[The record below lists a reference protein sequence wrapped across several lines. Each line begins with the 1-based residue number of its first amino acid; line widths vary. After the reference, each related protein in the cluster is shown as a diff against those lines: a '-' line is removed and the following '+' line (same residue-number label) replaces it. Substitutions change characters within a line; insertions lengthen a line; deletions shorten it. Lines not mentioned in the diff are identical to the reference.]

1 MCCSRRASARSRIS
15 GNSVSRRRRSKLP
28 GHWSASPPEPRSSY
42 PTMVKPPGLK
52 PVMAFANTVASINV
66 WSLPIIANTGT
77 VTGEPAPVTQ
87 ELLTWVSYPSLS
99 ADATKMSHI
108 FVRSKEKYL
117 LSLRDLKSGSVAN
130 VSPTPPT
137 FGYARVSPDGSR
149 VAYRY
154 EAEGREAIYVLPGEV
169 RQSEIQASPLCG
181 DCGRPMDWSPDNRNL
196 LFGTARTPSSI
207 AVLDTHSGRRTELL
221 THPALNLEAARFSP
235 SGDWI
240 AFCARDPSG
249 AGRIFIAP
257 FDTAL
262 LERSRS
268 WIAVTESSTKDLI
281 PAWSPDGNLLYL
293 LSARDGFRCIWA
305 QRLDPAVKRPGG
317 RPFAVRHFHRLR
329 HSLLQTI
336 SSPPEAVGLSVAR
349 DRLYFSVDDMT
360 GNIWIAKWQ

>member
-1 MCCSRRASARSRIS
+1 
-15 GNSVSRRRRSKLP
+15 
-28 GHWSASPPEPRSSY
+28 
-42 PTMVKPPGLK
+42 MVKPPGLK

-108 FVRSKEKYL
+108 FVRSKEKYRL
-117 LSLRDLKSGSVAN
+117 CLRDLKTGSVAN

-249 AGRIFIAP
+249 AAP
-257 FDTAL
+257 T
-262 LERSRS
+262 
-268 WIAVTESSTKDLI
+268 
-281 PAWSPDGNLLYL
+281 
-293 LSARDGFRCIWA
+293 
-305 QRLDPAVKRPGG
+305 
-317 RPFAVRHFHRLR
+317 
-329 HSLLQTI
+329 
-336 SSPPEAVGLSVAR
+336 
-349 DRLYFSVDDMT
+349 
-360 GNIWIAKWQ
+360 

>member
-108 FVRSKEKYL
+108 FVRSKEKYRL
-117 LSLRDLKSGSVAN
+117 CLRDLKTGSVAN

-196 LFGTARTPSSI
+196 LFGTARK
-207 AVLDTHSGRRTELL
+207 
-221 THPALNLEAARFSP
+221 
-235 SGDWI
+235 
-240 AFCARDPSG
+240 
-249 AGRIFIAP
+249 AGCGCR
-257 FDTAL
+257 
-262 LERSRS
+262 
-268 WIAVTESSTKDLI
+268 VTN
-281 PAWSPDGNLLYL
+281 P
-293 LSARDGFRCIWA
+293 
-305 QRLDPAVKRPGG
+305 
-317 RPFAVRHFHRLR
+317 
-329 HSLLQTI
+329 
-336 SSPPEAVGLSVAR
+336 
-349 DRLYFSVDDMT
+349 
-360 GNIWIAKWQ
+360 